1 MEVFV
6 MKEKRLVMVMAAFV
20 MAALLVGGLMKSAVS
35 TQAQPAFS
43 PDLEIISEMTGY
55 VASET
60 ALAPDCL
67 FSDEY
72 QVYLCEP
79 AAPAER
85 PQSDPAARAEALSL
99 LTSSGA
105 LFIINST
112 DKQLMVFDPTTGDL
126 VDPVFIQLDDDAT
139 GTAIHAILGP
149 TPNQIL
155 ISDQTRDVVHEYDF
169 DGNYLGVF
177 APAGGVNLD
186 ILDNIRG
193 IALRPNGN
201 LLVTVG
207 SNTNAHAVAEFDTS
221 GNYLGNFID
230 NGSGGLASPFDVY
243 ERPGTDWLV
252 SSIGSNE
259 VLQYEWA
266 NGAPIGQFAPVHSFP
281 QQIYEIDSGNILVG
295 NFSGNDVG
303 VVEFTAAGAPVGIYN
318 PVGIS
323 GYRGVYELPNG
334 NLLTT
339 TSGGV
344 FEIDRDNNLVD
355 TKHTGQSRFIE
366 FVLLQVHLN
375 KTVGLDSSVCA
386 DTDEINVGAGTAVTY
401 CFEITNSTLI
411 TLTLHD
417 LVDSHLGTLLD
428 GAPFSLMPGASIFIT
443 QTAVITQT
451 TTNTALW
458 TAYNAGPTDVVTATD
473 SATVNVI
480 PPSIALSKTVGT
492 DPSACADAG
501 EIDVAEGTPVTY
513 CFEVTNTGLT
523 TLTLHDLVDSHLG
536 TILDGFPFSL
546 MPGASI
552 FVTQTAVITQTTVN
566 TATWTAYND
575 GPTDVADAS
584 DSATVNILP
593 AGISL
598 AKTVGTDPTACAVTD
613 QITVESGTA
622 VTYCFRVTNTG
633 ETTLTLHDLEDS
645 HLGTILDGFS
655 FTLEPGASVFLTQ
668 TAVITQ
674 TTTNLAVWTAYNP
687 GPYSVTAATDS
698 ATVTVEEVDETYWLY
713 LPVIIRP

>member
-20 MAALLVGGLMKSAVS
+20 MAALLVGGLLKSAVS

-43 PDLEIISEMTGY
+43 PDLEIVSEMTGY

-112 DKQLMVFDPTTGDL
+112 AKQLMVFDPNTGNL

-139 GTAIHAILGP
+139 GTTIHAILGSS
-149 TPNQIL
+149 PNQIL

-177 APAGGVNLD
+177 APAGGANTD

-193 IALRPNGN
+193 MSLRPNGH
-201 LLVTVG
+201 LLVSVG
-207 SNTNAHAVAEFDTS
+207 AGPNAHAIAEFDTS
-221 GNYLGNFID
+221 GNYVGNFID
-230 NGSGGLASPFDVY
+230 NGSGGLDSPYDVY

-252 SSIGSNE
+252 SSMNGNE

-266 NGAPIGQFAPVHSFP
+266 DGTPIGQFAPVSSFP
-281 QQIYEIDSGNILVG
+281 QQILEIANSNVLVG
-295 NFSGNDVG
+295 NFSGTQG
-303 VVEFTAAGAPVGIYN
+303 VYEFTAAGSLVGIYN
-318 PVGIS
+318 PVGVS
-323 GYRGVYELPNG
+323 NYRGVYELPNG
-334 NLLTT
+334 NLLTS

-344 FEIDRDNNLVD
+344 FEIDRDGNLVD

-366 FVLLQVHLN
+366 FVVLEPLQLN
-375 KTVGLDSSVCA
+375 KTVGLDSSICA
-386 DTDEINVGAGTAVTY
+386 DTDEIDVAEGTAVTY
-401 CFEITNSTLI
+401 CFEITNSTPI
-411 TLTLHD
+411 
-417 LVDSHLGTLLD
+417 
-428 GAPFSLMPGASIFIT
+428 
-443 QTAVITQT
+443 
-451 TTNTALW
+451 
-458 TAYNAGPTDVVTATD
+458 
-473 SATVNVI
+473 
-480 PPSIALSKTVGT
+480 
-492 DPSACADAG
+492 
-501 EIDVAEGTPVTY
+501 
-513 CFEVTNTGLT
+513 

-546 MPGASI
+546 TPGASI
-552 FVTQTAVITQTTVN
+552 FVTQTAVITQTTVNTAIWTAYNPGPLEVFESVDTATVNVVPPSIALAKTVGTDPSNCAETDEIEVAEGTAVTYCFLVTNTGLTALTLHDLEDSELGTVLDGTSFTLLPGASAFVTQTAVITQTTVN
-566 TATWTAYND
+566 TATWTAYNP
-575 GPTDVADAS
+575 GPSDVA
-584 DSATVNILP
+584 
-593 AGISL
+593 
-598 AKTVGTDPTACAVTD
+598 
-613 QITVESGTA
+613 
-622 VTYCFRVTNTG
+622 
-633 ETTLTLHDLEDS
+633 EDS
-645 HLGTILDGFS
+645 DT
-655 FTLEPGASVFLTQ
+655 
-668 TAVITQ
+668 
-674 TTTNLAVWTAYNP
+674 
-687 GPYSVTAATDS
+687 
-698 ATVTVEEVDETYWLY
+698 ATVTVIHRLY